1 MAATRVLEF
10 ALEIGI
16 TDAVMEGES
25 LLVTQALVA
34 HTNSLAPLGHL
45 ITDAMFLSNNFNE
58 LHYFHV
64 KREGNKDVHSLARH
78 AKHIV
83 DFVVWMETVH
93 LPSFSVFQANL
104 ALIQ

>member
-58 LHYFHV
+58 LHYFHI
-64 KREGNKDVHSLARH
+64 KREGNKDVHSLPDMQNILWILLCGWRLF
-78 AKHIV
+78 I
-83 DFVVWMETVH
+83 FPPF
-93 LPSFSVFQANL
+93 LFSR
-104 ALIQ
+104 LI